1 MAITP
6 NTTFTTGAVLIAAQM
21 NRLPWG
27 VMGTAVRTAGD
38 LTLTTTI
45 QDLTGMSITF
55 TAVAGRL
62 YRASWAASAQKNT
75 TAGYTQISFTDS
87 ANAFYGYSLAYTVNG
102 NYVNLSGVS
111 VISGLTAGSKTFKL
125 RGITENNTATLLA
138 QATGPLQFMIEDMG
152 AA

>member
-1 MAITP
+1 MAINP
-6 NTTFTTGAVLIAAQM
+6 NTDFTAGAVFTADQANLFP
-21 NRLPWG
+21 RG
-27 VMGTAVRTAGD
+27 VMGTAVRTSGD
-38 LTLTTTI
+38 LTLTTAN
-45 QDLTGMSITF
+45 QDLTDMSITF

-62 YRASWAASAQKNT
+62 YRASWGANALKNT
-75 TAGYTQISFTDS
+75 TAGYIQISFTDS
-87 ANAFYGYSLAYTVNG
+87 TPTLYGFSLTYGVNG

-125 RGITENNTATLLA
+125 RGITENNTATLIA

>member
-1 MAITP
+1 MAA
-6 NTTFTTGAVLIAAQM
+6 NTTFTTGAVLTAAQM
-21 NRLPWG
+21 NNLPWG
-27 VMGTAVRTAGD
+27 VVGTAVRTAGD
-38 LTLTTTI
+38 LTITTTN

-62 YRASWAASAQKNT
+62 YRASWGANALKNT
-75 TAGYTQISFTDS
+75 TAGYIQISFTDS
-87 ANAFYGYSLAYTVNG
+87 TPTLYGFSLTYGVNG

-138 QATGPLQFMIEDMG
+138 QATGPLQFIIEDIG

>member
-1 MAITP
+1 MPA
-6 NTTFTTGAVLIAAQM
+6 NTTFTTGAVLTAAQM
-21 NRLPWG
+21 NNLPWG

-38 LTLTTTI
+38 LTATTTT

-62 YRASWAASAQKNT
+62 YRASWGGNARKETAA
-75 TAGYTQISFTDS
+75 GWTQISFTDS
-87 ANAFYGYSLAYTVNG
+87 ANVRYGFAIANTLG
-102 NYVNLSGVS
+102 GQFVNLSGVA

-125 RGITENNTATLLA
+125 RGVAENNTSTIFAIATE
-138 QATGPLQFMIEDMG
+138 PLQLIIEDIG